1 VQDALE
7 LSDDSDIE
15 VHPNVDKRSFIR
27 AKQNQIHQQRVD
39 RKHQIET
46 LKYEKII
53 NDGLIKR
60 IDDLLDSLQSFKQE
74 AEQAQSGFERYIFQA
89 LIKSTGSPDKDTPPP
104 PPGGVHANV
113 QDPPRYSKMM
123 AALVDQ
129 AKQAVDEA
137 KPAPSAYYAAFIT
150 EVTSHKTKIQELQ
163 VQLLEKLAE
172 LEKEEKAKIT
182 SETYQT
188 GFSSSHVTKPSTK
201 PAASKPSS
209 APELLNPSRPSIQH
223 ADSGQSSGADADI
236 EDESIVTKPT
246 ASLDSDDEDMEASP
260 LAKRFAKI
268 KSGDYRSSLEFIS
281 NNTEVMREKETDGLL
296 AEAFHAQSEGK
307 DDYAKQCVHQALLLQ
322 YCRQLGRDGVQLF
335 FKRVT
340 TQGHQAQKLFMD
352 DVNTTYAR
360 IRSRTRELAE
370 QRKRDEADG
379 TGGVEQIQL
388 HAVDPNTTINIVVP
402 PADSADEDAKEA
414 RAVFETFPPGLQRAL
429 ESGSLDRVNE
439 VLGKMSVD
447 EAEQVVAQL
456 GEGGMLSLEA
466 GVIDATTDEGRKQ
479 MEEIERSGK
488 MPHEQEGRVR
498 EVIEDPGMD

>member
-1 VQDALE
+1 
-7 LSDDSDIE
+7 
-15 VHPNVDKRSFIR
+15 
-27 AKQNQIHQQRVD
+27 
-39 RKHQIET
+39 
-46 LKYEKII
+46 
-53 NDGLIKR
+53 
-60 IDDLLDSLQSFKQE
+60 
-74 AEQAQSGFERYIFQA
+74 
-89 LIKSTGSPDKDTPPP
+89 
-104 PPGGVHANV
+104 
-113 QDPPRYSKMM
+113 MM

-129 AKQAVDEA
+129 AKKAVDDA
-137 KPAPSAYYAAFIT
+137 NPAPSVYYAAFIT

-201 PAASKPSS
+201 PGASKPSS
-209 APELLNPSRPSIQH
+209 APELLNPTRPSVQR
-223 ADSGQSSGADADI
+223 GQSSGADADI
-236 EDESIVTKPT
+236 EDGSIVTQPID
-246 ASLDSDDEDMEASP
+246 SLDSDDEDIQASP
-260 LAKRFAKI
+260 LAKKFAKI

-281 NNTEVMREKETDGLL
+281 NNTEVMAEKETDGLL
-296 AEAFHAQSEGK
+296 VEAFNAQSDGK
-307 DDYAKQCVHQALLLQ
+307 DDYARQCVHQALLLQ

-352 DVNTTYAR
+352 DVNSTYAR

-402 PADSADEDAKEA
+402 PANSTDEDAKEA

-439 VLGKMSVD
+439 VLGKMSVE
-447 EAEQVVAQL
+447 EAELVVAQL
-456 GEGGMLSLEA
+456 GEGGMLSLEE